1 MAESHPAGAASE
13 RAFLAR
19 IPADARRL
27 LLEDARTIRADAAE
41 VIFAATDQPRVGVLL
56 VGRARRYIAA
66 GDGRQVTTGYLGP
79 GDLVGNGTL
88 FGIGLLAVGALS
100 TCVVAEFQAGR
111 FVRLAH
117 EDRSTREAFT
127 DATTALVREGHVGL
141 ALTAFG
147 TMRERVA
154 HHLVALAADE
164 PGAVA
169 PVITMTQQRLADWQE
184 MLAAAREGR
193 FDVLLVAYQSRFL
206 RNVKQTLIAIEDQL
220 HPAGVAIFFIDEG
233 NLSSDPDDWHAIV
246 EEATDAERYS
256 RRMAK
261 RQREG
266 HAAKRRTGE
275 PGGRP
280 PFGFRREGKPPI
292 LVEMPERIDLVRQ
305 VFAWSA
311 SGLTDRQ
318 VAERAQLRKTHV
330 SELLS
335 NRFYAGELSD
345 GTRREPPVIDS
356 ELWSQVQEQRSRHA
370 RRHPGPVSYRL
381 YRLGGLLACRNCGRL
396 LTGHCGRYRH
406 TEACLEYRAARPG
419 APDGRVKGESYS
431 AQTYEDPVREAVG
444 RLSANRGLV
453 SEVQAAVAAQA
464 GCAGPDQVALVRVAR
479 RRREAADRLTQD
491 RDMARWQAEMEA
503 LDVEEAAAR
512 AANHAVVSACEVVE
526 YLADLPQLY
535 DDAEPETQKRILQ
548 SLIERVEVLG
558 PDQLWIYPT
567 DEAEARGLAAA
578 FAGEFRTKARQT
590 GRARG
595 VAPTL
600 SNTSSG

>member
-1 MAESHPAGAASE
+1 MTLRSRPTPTLPPDLDHVRGLRVARWLRESTPDQMDYYGPAAQTRVIEDAIKRFGLRDTGIGWTVAASGWK
-13 RAFLAR
+13 RAWLT
-19 IPADARRL
+19 
-27 LLEDARTIRADAAE
+27 LE
-41 VIFAATDQPRVGVLL
+41 
-56 VGRARRYIAA
+56 
-66 GDGRQVTTGYLGP
+66 
-79 GDLVGNGTL
+79 
-88 FGIGLLAVGALS
+88 
-100 TCVVAEFQAGR
+100 
-111 FVRLAH
+111 
-117 EDRSTREAFT
+117 
-127 DATTALVREGHVGL
+127 
-141 ALTAFG
+141 
-147 TMRERVA
+147 
-154 HHLVALAADE
+154 
-164 PGAVA
+164 
-169 PVITMTQQRLADWQE
+169 WQE

-280 PFGFRREGKPPI
+280 PFGFRREGKPPV

-305 VFAWSA
+305 VFEWSA

-464 GCAGPDQVALVRVAR
+464 GCAGPDRLALVRVAR

-578 FAGEFRTKARQT
+578 FAGEFRTKVRQT
-590 GRARG
+590 GRGER
-595 VAPTL
+595 
-600 SNTSSG
+600 SSAHTFQHIVWIDAGTTPLRLVRSA